1 MNTDRLFD
9 HLEDLQIYARHLT
22 RNADT
27 AQDLVQDTLCHV
39 LARDLPLHDV
49 EKPRAY
55 LAAVLRNRWRDQ
67 CRRDGPP
74 SEDLDN
80 HDPAD
85 LGGGAFEE
93 LACSE
98 TWAAVQ
104 RLPPEYAQV
113 LRLRVEVG
121 MSYAEMAAEL
131 GVPVGTVMS
140 RIARARERLREVL

>member
-9 HLEDLQIYARHLT
+9 HLEDLQVYARHLT
-22 RNADT
+22 RDPDA

-39 LARDLPLHDV
+39 LDRDLPLHDV
-49 EKPRAY
+49 AAPRAY
-55 LAAVLRNRWRDQ
+55 LAAVLRNLWRDQ
-67 CRRDGPP
+67 CRRKGPV
-74 SEDLDN
+74 SEALDH

-85 LGGGAFEE
+85 LCGGAFED
-93 LACSE
+93 LACAE

-104 RLPPEYAQV
+104 RLPPDYADA

-121 MSYAEMAAEL
+121 MSYAEMACEL

-140 RIARARERLREVL
+140 RIARAREKLRAIL